1 MTSLTAEQRGL
12 VTEHARV
19 VQTVVRRHAA
29 RYEGLVS
36 AEELTQA
43 AQLALVA
50 AARAFDP
57 SRGVPFGGFA
67 WKRVEGAVLR
77 IAGRE
82 AEARHQR
89 RAMAT
94 YLTRVARRGDVLT
107 DTPTSVRAELHDHAR
122 CAATAML
129 LGLVAEDD
137 ATAPPDELLLRRER
151 REAVHRA
158 LAELDEE
165 SRQLVAAHYF
175 ERQTLTAIAAAQGAT
190 MITTRRRHQRALKRL
205 AELLVELGPR

>member
-1 MTSLTAEQRGL
+1 MTSLAAEQRGL

-89 RAMAT
+89 RASGGRPT
-94 YLTRVARRGDVLT
+94 GNVALFDQYPAG
-107 DTPTSVRAELHDHAR
+107 
-122 CAATAML
+122 
-129 LGLVAEDD
+129 
-137 ATAPPDELLLRRER
+137 
-151 REAVHRA
+151 
-158 LAELDEE
+158 
-165 SRQLVAAHYF
+165 VAA
-175 ERQTLTAIAAAQGAT
+175 RLSGDQIQ
-190 MITTRRRHQRALKRL
+190 KR
-205 AELLVELGPR
+205 